1 VIPPAV
7 AGQINWRSTVP
18 DEPLGIPSSLDRRVT
33 IVEVEL
39 RNLAH
44 RMDVHL
50 ADGLRAQASMLDM
63 IRRLDDRADAVDRR
77 FAYIAGALGVSMF
90 LGQVFGP
97 ALARLLGLPT

>member
-1 VIPPAV
+1 
-7 AGQINWRSTVP
+7 VP
-18 DEPLGIPSSLDRRVT
+18 DEPIGGYSRLDRRLV
-33 IVEVEL
+33 VQEVEL
-39 RNLAH
+39 RNLAY
-44 RMDVHL
+44 RLDVHL